1 MLKTEVTQEKLISAR
16 TLANTLST
24 SVRTIWRLR
33 SSGRL
38 PKPVGVGGSIR
49 WRASD
54 IEKWID
60 WGCCNQSE
68 FKARKDAG

>member
-1 MLKTEVTQEKLISAR
+1 
-16 TLANTLST
+16 
-24 SVRTIWRLR
+24 LR

-38 PKPVGVGGSIR
+38 PKPVNIGGSVR

-60 WGCCNQSE
+60 WGCPDRKTFE
-68 FKARKDAG
+68 ARKEVR